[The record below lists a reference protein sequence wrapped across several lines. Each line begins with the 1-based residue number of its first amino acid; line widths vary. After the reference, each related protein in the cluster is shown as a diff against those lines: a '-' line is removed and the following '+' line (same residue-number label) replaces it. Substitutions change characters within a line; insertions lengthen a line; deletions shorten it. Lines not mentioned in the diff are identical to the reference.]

1 MSPASRPVLEVAG
14 LTMTFGEGATRVEAL
29 RGVDLEI
36 VRGEFVAVMG
46 ASGSGK
52 STLLHLMAGLA
63 RPTSGRVVIDGVD
76 LASLDDDRLTLLR
89 RRRLG
94 FVFQSFQL
102 LPVLSALEN
111 VALPLSIDGV
121 PRAERE
127 HRAAAVLDRV
137 GLSARARHAPPEMSG
152 GEQQRVAIARALVAD
167 PVVLFADE
175 PTGNLDTVNGDLV
188 MRLLRELSGEGGRT
202 IVMVTHDDDDA
213 AVARRVVRL
222 ADGRIVSDGPARRGP
237 A

>member
-1 MSPASRPVLEVAG
+1 MPPESRSVLEVRG
-14 LTMTFGEGATRVEAL
+14 LTMTYGEGATRVEAL

-36 VRGEFVAVMG
+36 AAGEFVAIMG

-52 STLLHLMAGLA
+52 STLLHLMAGLSH
-63 RPTSGRVVIDGVD
+63 PTGGRVVIEGVD

-121 PRAERE
+121 PRAERDR
-127 HRAAAVLDRV
+127 RAAEALERV
-137 GLSARARHAPPEMSG
+137 GLANRAAHAPPEMSG
-152 GEQQRVAIARALVAD
+152 GEQQRVAIARALVAA

-175 PTGNLDTVNGDLV
+175 PTGNLDTVNGDKILA
-188 MRLLRELSGEGGRT
+188 LLRELSDEGGRT
-202 IVMVTHDDDDA
+202 IVMVTHEDGDA
-213 AVARRVVRL
+213 AIARRVIRL
-222 ADGRIVSDGPARRGP
+222 ADGKVVSDGPSRRVL